1 MTRYDLLKMNQSVI
15 QIFLSNKID
24 LKDVERIAIFEE
36 YTDMRNRGEKY
47 GYVIHHLAEK
57 YKCSPRSILNIA
69 NRMTSSI
76 TI

>member
-15 QIFLSNKID
+15 QIFINNKID

-57 YKCSPRSILNIA
+57 YGCSPRSILNIA
-69 NRMTSSI
+69 TRMTSNI
-76 TI
+76 DI